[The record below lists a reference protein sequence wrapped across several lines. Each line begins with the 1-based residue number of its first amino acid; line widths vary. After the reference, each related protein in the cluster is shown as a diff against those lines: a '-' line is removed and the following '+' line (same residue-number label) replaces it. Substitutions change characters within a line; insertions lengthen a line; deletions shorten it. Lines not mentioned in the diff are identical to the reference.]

1 MYNFDLEKNE
11 KVIDN
16 FDDVYVKSGNEVLNV
31 SVIIT
36 NLRLLILDFP
46 KNIDPFKF
54 GRMTY
59 TPVSKEIILE
69 VYLSNIKSI
78 KKVNDYYKYILGDD
92 NYFLLSDEN
101 TYNIINKKISK

>member
-1 MYNFDLEKNE
+1 MYNFDLEKGE

-31 SVIIT
+31 SVLIT

-46 KNIDPFKF
+46 KNINPFRF

-59 TPVSKEIILE
+59 TPVSKEIIFD
-69 VYLSNIKSI
+69 VYLTNIKSI
-78 KKVNDYYKYILGDD
+78 KKVKGYYKYTLSDD
-92 NYFLLSDEN
+92 KYFLLDDEN
-101 TYNIINKKISK
+101 TYNIIKKKINI